1 MTVPAVGFIW
11 LLIGRMLR
19 WCDIDIDLVNATARI
34 EQSVCATRSARGCRH
49 QGHQD

>member
-11 LLIGRMLR
+11 LLIGCTLR
-19 WCDIDIDLVNATARI
+19 WCDIDLVNATARI
-34 EQSVCATRSARGCRH
+34 EQSVCATRSDWGCRH